1 MPETSQQTLHGT
13 AIAWNGEAVLLSG
26 PPGAGKSDLAWRILE
41 NDPAARLVGDD
52 RLEWQVEEGALWL
65 SAPGTLAG
73 LIEIRGLG
81 ILTLP
86 YAPKARL
93 RLLIELVSRAEVP
106 RLPLPAFREVLAFRE
121 VESMPVPLLR
131 LHAFDASAPAK
142 VALALASIG
151 LSGFPGPGARLAR

>member
-1 MPETSQQTLHGT
+1 MPETSHETLHGT

-26 PPGAGKSDLAWRILE
+26 APGAGKSDLAWRILE

-52 RLEWQVEEGALWL
+52 RLEWQVEGGALWL
-65 SAPGTLAG
+65 SAPETLAG

-106 RLPLPAFREVLAFRE
+106 RLPLPAFREV
-121 VESMPVPLLR
+121 ESVPVPLLR

-151 LSGFPGPGARLAR
+151 LSGFPGPDGRLSR